1 MPDGQDSNDS
11 TPAIELIDNAV
22 ALDSIFQESFEFP
35 LQWLARG
42 RPATQS
48 TKRSLDAS
56 FHVRREMPDNLGNAR
71 WYLGPI
77 PGH

>member
-11 TPAIELIDNAV
+11 TPAIERKDNAV
-22 ALDSIFQESFEFP
+22 TLDSIFQESFELT
-35 LQWLARG
+35 LQWLAQG
-42 RPATQS
+42 RAATQR

-56 FHVRREMPDNLGNAR
+56 FHLRREMPDNLGNAR